1 MTGGGLFAF
10 ISLMRAERNAFCCG
24 CRFACQLLDEVI
36 PILEK
41 RQVILLFESWYAK
54 RELLAYALRY
64 PNLNVICNARH
75 DTAMFELPD

>member
-1 MTGGGLFAF
+1 
-10 ISLMRAERNAFCCG
+10 MRAERNAFCCG
-24 CRFACQLLDEVI
+24 CRFACQLLDEII